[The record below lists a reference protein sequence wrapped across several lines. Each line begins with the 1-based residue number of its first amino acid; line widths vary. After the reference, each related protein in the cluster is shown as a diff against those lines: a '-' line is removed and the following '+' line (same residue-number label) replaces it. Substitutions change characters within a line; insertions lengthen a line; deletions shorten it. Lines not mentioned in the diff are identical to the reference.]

1 MKKTLIITFP
11 AVVLLSVVF
20 SSCSVSR
27 NTSANSAGK
36 TVPDH
41 KDYNAA
47 AVGYSNN
54 RPDGPDTFGNPLVEF

>member
-1 MKKTLIITFP
+1 MKKTLIINFT

-36 TVPDH
+36 TAPNH

-47 AVGYSNN
+47 AVGYNNN